1 VVGKRKM
8 TDNEHPSNDIST
20 QFDVSFAKLLQM
32 PTVAREDD
40 VMDLNDTNMNKK
52 IPFKD
57 LSPLKVRLN
66 YK

>member
-1 VVGKRKM
+1 M

-20 QFDVSFAKLLQM
+20 RLDVSFVKLLQM

-40 VMDLNDTNMNKK
+40 VKDLNDTNMNKK

-57 LSPLKVRLN
+57 LRPLKVRLN
-66 YK
+66 YN

>member
-20 QFDVSFAKLLQM
+20 RLDISFAKLLQM
-32 PTVAREDD
+32 PTVVREDD
-40 VMDLNDTNMNKK
+40 VKDLNDTNMNQK

-57 LSPLKVRLN
+57 LSPFKVRLN
-66 YK
+66 YD